1 MKAKFTLVATYTDTT
16 YSNMDVDEMC
26 GYLSVTIKD
35 TYRILSQSPGSVTL
49 QRATQRHGR
58 WTRSVVQIVTEYVPV
73 DVPFR
78 YKAFARMRI
87 DGQFAS
93 QSEATLIQGYLLSRM
108 YNAVTIES
116 EYLIKEFTQIF
127 APVKVW

>member
-16 YSNMDVDEMC
+16 YSNMDLDEMC
-26 GYLSVTIKD
+26 GYLSVMIKD
-35 TYRILSQSPGSVTL
+35 TYRILSQSTGSVTL

-73 DVPFR
+73 NVPHSF
-78 YKAFARMRI
+78 KAFARMRI

-93 QSEATLIQGYLLSRM
+93 QSEAILIQDYLLSRM
-108 YNAVTIES
+108 YNAVTVES
-116 EYLIKEFTQIF
+116 EYLIKDVSEPF
-127 APVKVW
+127 ASVMVR